1 MTRSTLARVSSL
13 VLEYADGVL
22 LVLLFAVL
30 EGTFS
35 HSSGEKVF
43 IFNVVVFRVNISFW
57 VMWNE
62 TGARNI
68 TARFVGLRI
77 AICYKIVEY
86 CIEETA
92 MLPSFAEYLNNPFQ
106 PIARR

>member
-22 LVLLFAVL
+22 LVLLFSVL

-43 IFNVVVFRVNISFW
+43 FFDVVVLRVNISFW
-57 VMWNE
+57 VIWTE

-77 AICYKIVEY
+77 AICYEIVEY

-92 MLPSFAEYLNNPFQ
+92 MLPSFAEYLNNPF
-106 PIARR
+106 